1 MSVFTEGIQRFFYGA
16 FLYFFDSF
24 DVLFSSY
31 LALAFIGFII
41 FSVSSLVKRTL
52 NRKSLLNYLGQK
64 LMSLTLVAV
73 AVILQRIIPMD
84 MSLRELTLLFLIINQ
99 CADVLKLADDVIP
112 VPKRLTDYLKDLQ
125 SENKKSV
132 GSGSAASKTEK
143 NHDKNID
150 KQTAEKQK

>member
-1 MSVFTEGIQRFFYGA
+1 MLEIVYWVHSCLVSC

-31 LALAFIGFII
+31 LALTLIGFLI
-41 FSVSSLVKRTL
+41 FAVSSLIKKTL
-52 NRKSLLNYLGQK
+52 NRKSLFKYLGEK

-99 CADVLKLADDVIP
+99 CADVLKLAGDVIP
-112 VPKRLTDYLKDLQ
+112 VPKRLTDSLKELQ
-125 SENKKSV
+125 SENKKT
-132 GSGSAASKTEK
+132 SGSASKAEK
-143 NHDKNID
+143 NQD
-150 KQTAEKQK
+150 KQK